1 MSLPCLYHIIIII
14 IIIGICVSFGN
25 RSQRSEGDRDSFP
38 GKTLSEWIER
48 LGGSSLGGGK
58 TVLAPLFAHQ

>member
-38 GKTLSEWIER
+38 GKTLSEWFEPF
-48 LGGSSLGGGK
+48 GGSSLGRGQIEP
-58 TVLAPLFAHQ
+58 APNGER